1 MKKLLISSFA
11 LCLTGAA
18 HAGLPLLN
26 ATCPGDISMHADKGG
41 PVYINGKKAKLK
53 KSNENYFEATGA
65 GVTISISINPD
76 GSAIILYT
84 GKQGANGVCQLEDY
98 SAGSSS
104 SLAPKRSLHEWF
116 GVGMVGHMGDTG
128 AAPDPKAMARVHIPE
143 QFKALLA
150 AEVRSG
156 TTLML
161 TDYPVLEHTTGID
174 MAVLSSYS
182 DGCE

>member
-76 GSAIILYT
+76 AHSKDGIHDVRYGVMVAR
-84 GKQGANGVCQLEDY
+84 KGALTAAGCLNARGVD
-98 SAGSSS
+98 
-104 SLAPKRSLHEWF
+104 EW
-116 GVGMVGHMGDTG
+116 
-128 AAPDPKAMARVHIPE
+128 
-143 QFKALLA
+143 L
-150 AEVRSG
+150 
-156 TTLML
+156 
-161 TDYPVLEHTTGID
+161 
-174 MAVLSSYS
+174 
-182 DGCE
+182 